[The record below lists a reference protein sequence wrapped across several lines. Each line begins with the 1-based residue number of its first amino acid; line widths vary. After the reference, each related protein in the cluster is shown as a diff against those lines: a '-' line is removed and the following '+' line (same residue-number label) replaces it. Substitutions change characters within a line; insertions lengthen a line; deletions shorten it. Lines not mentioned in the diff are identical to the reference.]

1 MKKIQIPTKQER
13 RITTL
18 EIENESLKNENV
30 LLKAQNQALTERTDF
45 HEELIAEMAMMVY
58 Q

>member
-18 EIENESLKNENV
+18 EIENELLKNENV

-58 Q
+58 S

>member
-1 MKKIQIPTKQER
+1 MKKIQTPTKQER